1 MLGKVFGMTD
11 AEWSQTVDRNYHL
24 WTAEER
30 DKQNKLKQER
40 EIMRSEL
47 QRQIQAK
54 EYRDR
59 QHA

>member
-1 MLGKVFGMTD
+1 MTD